1 MMKLL
6 LSKYLYRIVL
16 VCLLPFVAQAQE
28 LYILNEPASNIPKGA
43 LGVRLIHM
51 HYPNEQPNSTD
62 RFRLMHALRL
72 AYGISGRWMLWVQPA
87 FSNHHS
93 LELPPDLVNH
103 YHIGTQTV
111 FYSSN
116 PQQVVPYPYRYAGT
130 HFYTKYLFLKHD
142 ERNDHFRAA
151 IYAEYSTANNP
162 HEEAEANLYDD
173 TGGWGAGLV
182 ITKLY
187 HRWALSYTTGVIV
200 PHPYEGTSGG
210 LPTRMEY
217 GVAWKYNLSLGY
229 LLAPRVYRDYHQ
241 NNTNLYVELMG
252 KQYPAARIIQ
262 DGERIPASSELHIG
276 QYYWEVYAGIQKIVN
291 SNTRIEITIGAPLY
305 RRSYI
310 HNYPVVQIQLQHYF
324 FP

>member
-1 MMKLL
+1 MMSRQM
-6 LSKYLYRIVL
+6 SKYICWWGIL
-16 VCLLPFVAQAQE
+16 CLFSLGGRAQE

-43 LGVRLIHM
+43 LAVRLIHM

-72 AYGISGRWMLWVQPA
+72 AYGLSGRWMIWVQPA

-93 LELPPDLVNH
+93 RDLPPDLVNH

-111 FYSSN
+111 FFSNN
-116 PQQVVPYPYRYAGT
+116 PQQVIPYPYRYVGT
-130 HFYTKYLFLKHD
+130 HFYTKYLFLKQD

-151 IYAEYSTANNP
+151 VYAEYSTANNP

-173 TGGWGAGLV
+173 TGGWGTGLV
-182 ITKLY
+182 ITKL
-187 HRWALSYTTGVIV
+187 HKRWALSYTLGVIV
-200 PHPYEGTSGG
+200 PQPYEGQSGN

-217 GVAWKYNLSLGY
+217 GTAWKYNLSLGY
-229 LLAPRVYRDYHQ
+229 LLYPRVYRDYNQ
-241 NNTNLYVELMG
+241 TNTNLYVEMMG
-252 KQYPAARIIQ
+252 KQYPDVKIIQ
-262 DGERIPASSELHIG
+262 DGEPVPASSELHTG
-276 QYYWEVYAGIQKIVN
+276 QHYWELYVGMQKIIR
-291 SNTRIEITIGAPLY
+291 SNTRVEIAIGAPLF

>member
-93 LELPPDLVNH
+93 LELPPDLINH

-200 PHPYEGTSGG
+200 PRPYEGISGG

-217 GVAWKYNLSLGY
+217 GAAWKYNLSLGY

-241 NNTNLYVELMG
+241 NNINLYVELMG

-262 DGERIPASSELHIG
+262 EGERIPASSELHIG
-276 QYYWEVYAGIQKIVN
+276 QYYWEVYAGVQKIVN

>member
-1 MMKLL
+1 MGQQLN
-6 LSKYLYRIVL
+6 KYACYWL
-16 VCLLPFVAQAQE
+16 VFVWLLPCSLQAQE

-43 LGVRLIHM
+43 LAVRLIHM

-62 RFRLMHALRL
+62 SYRLMHALRL
-72 AYGISGRWMLWVQPA
+72 AYGLSGRWMIWVQPA

-93 LELPPDLVNH
+93 RDLPPDLVNH

-111 FYSSN
+111 FFSNN
-116 PQQVVPYPYRYAGT
+116 PQQVIPYPYRYVGT
-130 HFYTKYLFLKHD
+130 HFYTKYLFLKQD

-151 IYAEYSTANNP
+151 VYAEYSTANNP

-173 TGGWGAGLV
+173 TSGWGTGLV
-182 ITKLY
+182 ITKL
-187 HRWALSYTTGVIV
+187 HKRWALSYTLGVIV
-200 PHPYEGTSGG
+200 PQAYKGQSGN

-217 GVAWKYNLSLGY
+217 GTAWKYNLSLGY
-229 LLAPRVYRDYHQ
+229 LLYPRVYRDYNQ
-241 NNTNLYVELMG
+241 NNTNLYVEMMG
-252 KQYPAARIIQ
+252 KQYPDVKIIQ
-262 DGERIPASSELHIG
+262 DGEPVPVSSELHTG
-276 QYYWEVYAGIQKIVN
+276 QHYWEIYVGMQKIIR
-291 SNTRIEITIGAPLY
+291 SNTRVEIAIGAPLF